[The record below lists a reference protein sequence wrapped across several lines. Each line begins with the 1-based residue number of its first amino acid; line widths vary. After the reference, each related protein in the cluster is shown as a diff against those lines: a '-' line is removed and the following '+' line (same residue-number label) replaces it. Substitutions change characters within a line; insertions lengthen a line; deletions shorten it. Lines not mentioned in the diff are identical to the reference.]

1 MSTLASL
8 KPGQQIKVTIIAN
21 PKTANGQQTI
31 ERLMR
36 QDASAVRSLRKAHRM
51 RQQRLNVYNRGNR
64 DWTAREICARIV
76 RSEKGGSW
84 TMTYSPVLAND
95 LANIAKYIKIE
106 NA

>member
-1 MSTLASL
+1 MSSLDSL
-8 KPGQQIKVTIIAN
+8 KPGQKIKLTVVAN
-21 PKTANGQQTI
+21 PKTANSQQTI

-36 QDASAVRSLRKAHRM
+36 QDPTANRSLRKAHRM

-76 RSEKGGSW
+76 RSNKGNSW
-84 TMTYSPVLAND
+84 TMIYSPVLAND
-95 LANIAKYIKIE
+95 IASIAKYVTIE